1 MATRRG
7 PHHTIA
13 PLLEVSVHRA
23 GDAPPVTAR
32 LELTQARELIGRLS
46 LLDPDDAG
54 VVAAMKG
61 STPSRLLLGLQ
72 SFYRLV
78 LERDGCLA
86 LADTE
91 GSLWTIPARA
101 VEAVRVRLVT
111 GVARPAGEPDP
122 LALQR
127 AFSAAEG
134 RSGAH

>member
-1 MATRRG
+1 MATRPG
-7 PHHTIA
+7 ADHTIA

-23 GDAPPVTAR
+23 GDAAPVTAR
-32 LELTQARELIGRLS
+32 LELSQARELIGRLS

-54 VVAAMKG
+54 MDAAMKG

-72 SFYRLV
+72 SFYRLA

-101 VEAVRVRLVT
+101 VEAVRIRLVS
-111 GVARPAGEPDP
+111 GVARTAHEPDR

-127 AFSAAEG
+127 AFLVGDG
-134 RSGAH
+134 RSGTH